1 LQVLSYELK
10 SLVCSSIFMKIT
22 LIFSL
27 FLFASSL
34 FAQTEPIKLGVFGDY
49 TGQTSSFG
57 VSTFSGIK
65 MAVEEINAAGGING
79 RKIEISIQ
87 NDDGKPENTLSVV
100 AKLIDEE
107 KVDFLIGSPTST
119 NSLIAAALA
128 QKAKIPMITPTATN
142 PKVTEIGD
150 YIFRACF
157 VDSVQGEVMAKFAFE
172 TLKIKRIALIVDLS
186 SDYSKGLTDSFTTA
200 FKKLGGSIVS
210 RQFYNQN
217 EEDFGQLVQAVKKT
231 KPQAIYISGYYNQ
244 VAEIALETKSQKLKT
259 IFLGGDGWDSPN
271 LLDIAKKSLDDSYF
285 TNHFATSDPSD
296 VVQNFVSRYKKL
308 YNLDPDSFAALG
320 YDSVNLLAD
329 ALVRANSSD
338 KKAVR
343 DALATTQQF
352 VGVTGKISFDS
363 SRNAKKPVYLL
374 KIGNGRFVYN
384 STVLP

>member
-1 LQVLSYELK
+1 
-10 SLVCSSIFMKIT
+10 MKIT
-22 LIFSL
+22 LFFSL
-27 FLFASSL
+27 FLFANSL
-34 FAQTEPIKLGVFGDY
+34 FAQSENIKLGVFGDY

-65 MAVEEINAAGGING
+65 MAVEEINASGGIKG

-100 AKLIDEE
+100 TKLIEEE

-172 TLKIKRIALIVDLS
+172 TLKIRRIALIVDLS

-217 EEDFGQLVQAVKKT
+217 EEDFGQLVQTVKKT

-244 VAEIALETKSQKLKT
+244 VAEIALETQSQKLKT

-271 LLDIAKKSLDDSYF
+271 LLDIAKKSLDNSYF
-285 TNHFATSDPSD
+285 TNHFATSEPSD
-296 VVQNFVSRYKKL
+296 VVQNFVTRYKKL

-320 YDSVNLLAD
+320 YDSVNMLAD
-329 ALVRANSSD
+329 ALNRADSID
-338 KKAVR
+338 KKVVR
-343 DALATTQQF
+343 DSLATTQEF

-363 SRNAKKPVYLL
+363 NRNAKKPVYLL
-374 KIGNGRFVYN
+374 KIGGGKFIYN
-384 STVLP
+384 STILP